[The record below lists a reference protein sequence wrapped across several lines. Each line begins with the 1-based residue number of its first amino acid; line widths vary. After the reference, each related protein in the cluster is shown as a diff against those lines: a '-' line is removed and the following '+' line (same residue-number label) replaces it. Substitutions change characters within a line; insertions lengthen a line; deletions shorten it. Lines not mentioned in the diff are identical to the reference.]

1 MEIETEV
8 EEKITEVGNT
18 TMYIVYYNLTSIAAQ
33 RKGISDPMEQIN
45 SDSKLSVWSPSVYYG
60 EALDRGVLYR
70 MIGGRLGLEY
80 MADSNRPVGG
90 LRDRASAD
98 GIHRWMN
105 WMCFASRSRCL
116 SVSFS
121 FSSELEVERDILEG
135 VGVETDIRRVLGG
148 IVAGRAMSAPLT
160 RGVPDLIEGVMDR

>member
-1 MEIETEV
+1 M
-8 EEKITEVGNT
+8 
-18 TMYIVYYNLTSIAAQ
+18 
-33 RKGISDPMEQIN
+33 
-45 SDSKLSVWSPSVYYG
+45 WSPSVHYG
-60 EALDRGVLYR
+60 DALDRGVLYR

-80 MADSNRPVGG
+80 MTDSNVRPVGG

-98 GIHRWMN
+98 GIHRWMS
-105 WMCFASRSRCL
+105 CSRRL
-116 SVSFS
+116 SFSFS